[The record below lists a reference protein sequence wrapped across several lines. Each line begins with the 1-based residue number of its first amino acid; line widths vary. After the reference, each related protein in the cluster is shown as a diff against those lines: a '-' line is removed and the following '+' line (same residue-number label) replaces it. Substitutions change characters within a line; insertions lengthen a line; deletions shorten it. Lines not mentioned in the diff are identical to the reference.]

1 MTYDE
6 GMVMQLLLARIQIT
20 VTILLSLGSTLFA
33 VGIGFG
39 VTIPPTLQQIISEGV
54 RADGQLELQML
65 QVLSDYAFNYSLILV
80 GVGLALIIAGVSVGV
95 ANLGKI
101 KKKMISNKS
110 E

>member
-6 GMVMQLLLARIQIT
+6 GMAMQLLLARVQIS

-54 RADGQLELQML
+54 TSEGQLELQML

-80 GVGLALIIAGVSVGV
+80 GVGLALIIAGVAVGIG
-95 ANLGKI
+95 NLARI
-101 KKKMISNKS
+101 RKKMILD
-110 E
+110 EDE